1 MLLQSVDFWSPV
13 LGFHEGNVSCNGC
26 FSLSC
31 ILKEMQQKL
40 MKYSQ
45 NFVSGIF
52 AADQPV

>member
-40 MKYSQ
+40 MKHSQ